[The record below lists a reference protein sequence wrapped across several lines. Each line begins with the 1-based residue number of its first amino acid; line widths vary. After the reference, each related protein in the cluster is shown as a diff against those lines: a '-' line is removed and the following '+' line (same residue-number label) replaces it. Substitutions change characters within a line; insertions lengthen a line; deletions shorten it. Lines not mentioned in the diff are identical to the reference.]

1 MSDINMHMT
10 FEDDDG
16 IPDAQNSMDIL
27 DLHGVAKGRKLKQ
40 FNIKTSE
47 ELFDAIEDY
56 IHYMKKEHGQKISKT
71 DIFMA
76 GVREHFKN
84 WKG

>member
-10 FEDDDG
+10 FENEQNPSDE
-16 IPDAQNSMDIL
+16 NSMDIL

-47 ELFDAIEDY
+47 DLFDAIEDY
-56 IHYMKKEHGQKISKT
+56 IHYMKKENGIKVSKT
-71 DIFMA
+71 DIFMT
-76 GVREHFKN
+76 GVIEHFKN
-84 WKG
+84 WKA

>member
-1 MSDINMHMT
+1 MSDINIHMT
-10 FEDDDG
+10 FEDDDE
-16 IPDAQNSMDIL
+16 NSSSENSLNIL
-27 DLHGVAKGRKLKQ
+27 DLHGVAKGKKLKQ

-71 DIFMA
+71 DIFMT